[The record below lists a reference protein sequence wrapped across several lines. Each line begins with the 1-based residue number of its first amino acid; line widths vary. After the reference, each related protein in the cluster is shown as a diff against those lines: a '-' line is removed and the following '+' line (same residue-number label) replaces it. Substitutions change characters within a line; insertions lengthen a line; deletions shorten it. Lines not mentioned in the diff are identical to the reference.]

1 MNRSLFLLWLTISVV
16 LLSCKKEAP
25 PPDLH
30 TPAVN
35 YTNMAYGNDARQ
47 VMDIFLPEGRT
58 IQHTKTIFI
67 IHGGGWTEGDKADM
81 AEAVAY
87 LKKELPLYAFVNVNY
102 RLASNGSVNIFP
114 AQEEDIKSAV
124 GFYLN
129 RSGEYLVSEDLVM
142 GGASAGAHLAMLHS
156 YKNDPG
162 KHVKAVVDFFG
173 PTDLVALWNEG
184 VLQQWALLGA
194 VGRLYTDNPDI
205 YVNSSPLNF
214 ITNQSPPTI
223 ALQGGADFIV
233 IPAQTTSLVNRLI
246 EQGVKNQL
254 VYYPLESHGWAG
266 ANLLDSY
273 NKIIAFI
280 KENVK

>member
-1 MNRSLFLLWLTISVV
+1 MNRSLFLLWLTLSFGF
-16 LLSCKKEAP
+16 LSCKKEASVP
-25 PPDLH
+25 ELPVA
-30 TPAVN
+30 AVS

-67 IHGGGWTEGDKADM
+67 IHGGGWTEGDKGDM

-87 LKKELPLYAFVNVNY
+87 LKKELPQYAFVNVNY
-102 RLASNGSVNIFP
+102 RLASNNTVNVFP
-114 AQEEDIKSAV
+114 AQEEDIKKAV
-124 GFYLN
+124 DFYLN
-129 RSGEYLVSEDLVM
+129 RSAEYLVSEDIVM

-184 VLQQWALLGA
+184 AIQQWALSAA
-194 VGRLYTDNPDI
+194 VGSLYTDDPDI

-214 ITNQSPPTI
+214 ITDQSPPTI

-233 IPAQTTSLVNRLI
+233 IPAQTTGLI
-246 EQGVKNQL
+246 NKLTEQGVKNEL
-254 VYYPLESHGWAG
+254 VYYPLESHGWTG

-273 NKIIAFI
+273 DKIIAFV
-280 KENVK
+280 KENVE